1 MSEPDKTAK
10 PGVKSTEFYVT
21 VGVQIIGVILAL
33 GVVTP
38 EQADTLTQAITQ
50 GGGIVAM
57 LISAFAYN
65 KGRSTV
71 KAAEA
76 AKAQKE

>member
-1 MSEPDKTAK
+1 MNK

-21 VGVQIIGVILAL
+21 VLVQIIGVILAL

-38 EQADTLTQAITQ
+38 EQSDVLVKAITQ

-65 KGRSTV
+65 KGRAAVKSAEAV
-71 KAAEA
+71 KAGAGGG
-76 AKAQKE
+76 Q